1 MNYPQFREAV
11 CSQKTARS
19 LSEAFLH
26 VSNAYWLGFKNQE
39 HPTPSFT
46 PFGLL
51 FVVVQ
56 KRVEEKVSDDAEGFL
71 IL

>member
-1 MNYPQFREAV
+1 M
-11 CSQKTARS
+11 T
-19 LSEAFLH
+19 
-26 VSNAYWLGFKNQE
+26 NAYWLRFKNQE

-51 FVVVQ
+51 FVVVHKQ
-56 KRVEEKVSDDAEGFL
+56 VEEKGSDDAEGFL